1 MTLNPTASTLP
12 CACTDTTVCDAC
24 ASRQIEALNAT
35 TADYVELLP
44 GIAYLDE
51 CEADHWEL
59 GQESALD
66 EKTVKRSVNYLV
78 SQNLVSVQDT
88 ADGQLVT
95 EVKPLQ
101 RS

>member
-1 MTLNPTASTLP
+1 MSGRPSVETISDAMKVYNAAQTL
-12 CACTDTTVCDAC
+12 
-24 ASRQIEALNAT
+24 
-35 TADYVELLP
+35 
-44 GIAYLDE
+44 LDDPLFGH
-51 CEADHWEL
+51 ADHWEL
-59 GQESALD
+59 GQESELD
-66 EKTVKRSVNYLV
+66 EKTIKRSVNYLV